1 MRARTRLFP
10 LLMLFASLG
19 AALTV
24 AAARVAWERDYRTVT
39 IAVNYADLDPAGA
52 REGAPAVFLE
62 LTSAECAR
70 LDLDEVQ
77 RDTADLALA
86 VLLHVESGSAIE
98 ACLEA
103 LERLHPWAL
112 ALLTEGLISQDDQE
126 RLMGFLVTQRPLLAS
141 VEFHADPFTVWVYR
155 SGYRDLVR
163 AHLIEREELE
173 GLPLERALAR
183 WRRAVRE
190 REVRL
195 LLVYLPA
202 TDGEGYLHE
211 IIGQLEREGF
221 TLGLVGPPRGFL
233 LPVPVLVLIALG
245 PLGLTMLVLDRSRL
259 SWRRCWWVG
268 VALALFILI
277 LGLVTAPTTT
287 RLALAWL
294 IAVLMPVLAY
304 LLFPSRGAGLGHG
317 VFLLFAF
324 SGLTVLGG
332 LWVGTLLAGTEFF
345 LKIYQFRGVKAAL
358 VLPLLI
364 ALALH
369 LRRSGELR
377 LPRLRPM
384 GIALLLLGG
393 AVLIL
398 IVLRSDN
405 LAPLVSGLEL
415 RLRELLE
422 AAFYARPRFKEF
434 LVGHPALLLW
444 GSLRGRPPWDAALL
458 GLSLLGQVSIINS
471 FAHLHTPLLLSLLRT
486 ANGLVLGLPLGAIAY
501 SVWRGGERLWL
512 RRT

>member
-1 MRARTRLFP
+1 M
-10 LLMLFASLG
+10 
-19 AALTV
+19 
-24 AAARVAWERDYRTVT
+24 
-39 IAVNYADLDPAGA
+39 
-52 REGAPAVFLE
+52 
-62 LTSAECAR
+62 
-70 LDLDEVQ
+70 
-77 RDTADLALA
+77 
-86 VLLHVESGSAIE
+86 
-98 ACLEA
+98 
-103 LERLHPWAL
+103 
-112 ALLTEGLISQDDQE
+112 
-126 RLMGFLVTQRPLLAS
+126 
-141 VEFHADPFTVWVYR
+141 
-155 SGYRDLVR
+155 
-163 AHLIEREELE
+163 
-173 GLPLERALAR
+173 
-183 WRRAVRE
+183 
-190 REVRL
+190 

-221 TLGLVGPPRGFL
+221 TLGLVGPPRGFRP
-233 LPVPVLVLIALG
+233 PVPVLVLIALG
-245 PLGLTMLVLDRSRL
+245 PLGLTMLVLGRSRM

-304 LLFPSRGAGLGHG
+304 LLFPPRGAGLGYG

-358 VLPLLI
+358 VLPLLM

-369 LRRSGELR
+369 LRRSGGLR

-384 GIALLLLGG
+384 GIGLLLLGG

-422 AAFYARPRFKEF
+422 GAFYARPRFKEF

-458 GLSLLGQVSIINS
+458 GLGLLGQVSIINS

-486 ANGLVLGLPLGAIAY
+486 ANGLVLGLPLGVIAY